1 MQSVTL
7 PAIAIAALI
16 IGGIVVLELFG
27 TGDHN
32 TAIGHII
39 AIGLVLINIVRSS
52 QNGQRLGTLENA
64 INGQTTERVSQAH
77 VAGAA
82 EGRRDR
88 RDSE

>member
-16 IGGIVVLELFG
+16 IGAIVVLELAG
-27 TGDHN
+27 GDHN

-39 AIGLVLINIVRSS
+39 AIGLLLINIVRSS
-52 QNGQRLGTLENA
+52 QNGQQLGDLHD
-64 INGQTTERVSQAH
+64 ILNGQTTERVNQAH
-77 VAGAA
+77 A
-82 EGRRDR
+82 EGVAQGRGE

>member
-1 MQSVTL
+1 MQSVTA

-16 IGGIVVLELFG
+16 IGGIVALELFG

-52 QNGQRLGTLENA
+52 QNGQRLGDLHEA
-64 INGQTTERVSQAH
+64 INGRMDEQLEQARQSGRVEALQQTDER
-77 VAGAA
+77 
-82 EGRRDR
+82 
-88 RDSE
+88 